1 MNKAAYIGAVF
12 SLLILSCAALH
23 AQKKPAT
30 PEQDVEV
37 LRINTNLVT
46 VPVSV
51 SDRQGRFIAG
61 LQASQFHLYEN
72 GVEQKIAFFE
82 NAESPFTVALLLDT
96 SDSTRARLAEIQ
108 QAALAFLD
116 QLRENDRVLVVCF
129 DQQIRVATE
138 ITSDRQQLRAA
149 ILQART
155 GGGTALYNS
164 FAEVVNQRLR
174 KISGRKAIVLFTDG
188 VDTAST
194 GATYESTLYTAQEI
208 DALVFPI
215 QYNTYA
221 DLTASASPNMVDGT
235 VQVLTAKGERLS
247 VAYERGSRYLRAL
260 SEKSG
265 GRFYGAE
272 NLSRL
277 REVFSAIAQELRQ
290 QYSIGYYPSDGGKPE
305 RTIKVRVDAPDVS
318 VRARKAFRYR
328 SANERID
335 KPYSVVSQ
343 SRVRGQGH

>member
-1 MNKAAYIGAVF
+1 MNKLRYIAVVI
-12 SLLILSCAALH
+12 SLLILNSAAQSQ
-23 AQKKPAT
+23 QKPTT

-51 SDRQGRFIAG
+51 ADRQGRFIAG
-61 LQASQFHLYEN
+61 LKESQFHLYEN
-72 GVEQKIAFFE
+72 GVAQKIAFFD

-96 SDSTRARLAEIQ
+96 SDSTKARLGEIQ

-129 DQQIRVATE
+129 DRQIREASE
-138 ITSDRQQLRAA
+138 LTSDRQKLRDV
-149 ILQART
+149 ILRART
-155 GGGTALYNS
+155 GGGTALYNTVN
-164 FAEVVNQRLR
+164 EVVNQRLK
-174 KISGRKAIVLFTDG
+174 KISGRKAVVLFTDG
-188 VDTAST
+188 VDTSST
-194 GATYESTLYTAQEI
+194 SATYESTLYTAQEI
-208 DALVFPI
+208 DAMVFPI

-221 DLTASASPNMVDGT
+221 DLTASVSPSMVDGT
-235 VQVLTAKGERLS
+235 MQVLTAKGERLS
-247 VAYERGSRYLRAL
+247 VAYERASRYLRAL

-272 NLSRL
+272 NTAAL

-290 QYSIGYYPSDGGKPE
+290 QYSIGYYPTDSGKTE
-305 RTIKVRVDAPDVS
+305 RTIKVKVDAPDVT

-343 SRVRGQGH
+343 TRVRR